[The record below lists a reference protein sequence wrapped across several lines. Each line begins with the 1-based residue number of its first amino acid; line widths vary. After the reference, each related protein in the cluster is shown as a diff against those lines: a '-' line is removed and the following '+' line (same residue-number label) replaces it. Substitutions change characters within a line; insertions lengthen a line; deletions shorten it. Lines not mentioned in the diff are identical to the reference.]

1 MRVCV
6 FASSSSRLQKAYSE
20 DASELGSLLAGAG
33 IDIVFGGG
41 GIGLMGKIADTII
54 RNNGTITGVIPSFM
68 KEQGWHHSEVNEMI
82 VTNDMGERKKTM
94 FSMADAVI
102 ALPGGVGTLEELAE
116 AITLKQLGLFH
127 GKIIILNSLG
137 FYNSLIS
144 FFDHM
149 VDENFLLS
157 EHRKIWLTAS
167 TPEQVM
173 ILLAGED
180 AWENDPDKA
189 CKI

>member
-1 MRVCV
+1 MRVCI
-6 FASSSSRLQKAYSE
+6 FASSSSRLQKAYAE
-20 DASELGSLLAGAG
+20 DASELGRLLSGAG

-41 GIGLMGKIADTII
+41 GIGLMGKIADTVI

-127 GKIIILNSLG
+127 GKIIILDSLG

-144 FFDHM
+144 FFNHM

-157 EHRKIWLTAS
+157 EHRKIWQTAS

-173 ILLAGED
+173 TLLTGED